1 MEAIGI
7 REIIPEGIEGCVERV
22 QSEHPEA
29 HVVWDDEQKTIL
41 DSDTGEIYW
50 MADVLPVEFDE
61 REIAEWVGERR
72 ARANARMAG
81 LIAEKEA
88 WLAKVAAQ
96 FDGAIRRKQKYVEH
110 LDTSFAPLLERLARM
125 QLDGKKERSCRIGL
139 LTLRF
144 RKTRAWVDILDE
156 ELALEWAKANCP
168 EAIRV
173 REFIL
178 KWMLPTE
185 MFVAAGCLTSGI
197 EYHEGGEDKF
207 IIE

>member
-144 RKTRAWVDILDE
+144 RKTRARVDILDE
-156 ELALEWAKANCP
+156 ELALDWARDYCT
-168 EAIRV
+168 EAIKVTERL
-173 REFIL
+173 L
-178 KWMLPTE
+178 KSAIPIELLAELPE
-185 MFVAAGCLTSGI
+185 GGLS
-197 EYHEGGEDKF
+197 YYPGGEDEF